1 MITRHIRAGGRLLDV
16 GCGTG
21 DFLSEMQQQRGWS
34 VMGLEPARHAAR
46 YAHDEEGLSVLA
58 GVLNQ
63 APLADQSFDAIT
75 FWDVLEH
82 VYHPRAVIAEA
93 ARLLR
98 PGGVLVINHPNIE
111 SLDRRIFG
119 RYWLGYELPRHLYL
133 FPAALLRQLM
143 AEQGLYEVEQRCLY
157 GSYSATI
164 SSLQFLLS
172 EYLGRSHSD
181 RLVNQVLLSM
191 PLRFLAAPIF
201 GVIDRQGLGSN
212 ITVVFRKRHELSR
225 VGCDDTGFYV

>member
-1 MITRHIRAGGRLLDV
+1 MRRYGLRKRCRAVARHVCSGGRLLDV
-16 GCGTG
+16 GCATGT
-21 DFLSEMQQQRGWS
+21 FLAEMQHQRGWS

-119 RYWLGYELPRHLYL
+119 RYWMGYEVPRHLYL
-133 FPAALLRQLM
+133 FPTVLLRRVM
-143 AEQGLYEVEQRCLY
+143 SEYGLSEVERRCLY
-157 GSYSATI
+157 GSYSATVT
-164 SSLQFLLS
+164 SLVFALNGHVGVGMLS
-172 EYLGRSHSD
+172 A
-181 RLVNQVLLSM
+181 LVEKVLLSM
-191 PLRFLAAPIF
+191 PMRILGAFVYRVL
-201 GVIDRQGLGSN
+201 DQQGLGAN
-212 ITVVFRKRHELSR
+212 VTVIFQKQ
-225 VGCDDTGFYV
+225 